1 MLGRIIYSKV
11 KYNNQFHEPYIQKGG
26 LDLRNRNKM
35 LQQWN
40 SPNKIYLT
48 ELNYHIILP
57 K

>member
-35 LQQWN
+35 LQQ
-40 SPNKIYLT
+40 
-48 ELNYHIILP
+48 
-57 K
+57 